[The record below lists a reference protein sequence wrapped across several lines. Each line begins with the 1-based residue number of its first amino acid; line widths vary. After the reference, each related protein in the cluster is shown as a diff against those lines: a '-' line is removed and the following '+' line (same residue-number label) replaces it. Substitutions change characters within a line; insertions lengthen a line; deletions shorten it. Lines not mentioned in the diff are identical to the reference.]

1 MTAGDPVIASGPVTV
16 DVPASSAN
24 LGAGFDALALA
35 LDLADIFTV
44 TRADDLPAGSIEVT
58 VVGEGADVIPRDGS
72 DRFSQAL
79 RRGLAEVD
87 GPGAAGVAGG
97 AWRVRMH
104 NAIPVGRG
112 LGSSAAA
119 TVGGLAAADLLFGGG
134 VIPAERMLELA
145 TWFEGHPDNVAAAL
159 HGGFTVAV
167 PVGDASMDGP
177 PRSDGAPPM
186 SPSDAAPSL
195 MSRSDPA
202 RSPAAGF
209 ALVRFELPPDLLVVL
224 FVPDRRLSTGSMR
237 EILPESVPRRDAVHN
252 VARASLAVAALASGR
267 LDLLAAATEDRLHEP
282 YRASVFPE
290 LPRLIAA
297 ARGAGALGA
306 CLSGA
311 GSSILAFAD
320 RPGLASDV
328 AAALELEASTVGLT
342 GRAMVLRPRSQG
354 VIGVGSG
361 QLDQ

>member
-87 GPGAAGVAGG
+87 GPGATGVAGG

-104 NAIPVGRG
+104 NAIPVRRG

-119 TVGGLAAADLLFGGG
+119 TVGGLAAADLIFGGG
-134 VIPAERMLELA
+134 LIAAERMLELA

-186 SPSDAAPSL
+186 SRSDAVPSL

-209 ALVRFELPPDLLVVL
+209 ALVRFEPPPDLLVVL

-354 VIGVGSG
+354 VIGVDSG
-361 QLDQ
+361 QLGQ